1 MLNVLIAIVSD
12 TYEEFVDMSKDRD
25 IEEKIKFIK
34 DFDKLIYTL
43 KTLIRKTD

>member
-12 TYEEFVDMSKDRD
+12 TYEDFVDKCEDRD

-34 DFDKLIYTL
+34 DFDKLIYTFNTKIL
-43 KTLIRKTD
+43 KID